1 MQNRVLD
8 AADILIH
15 RQPIIDALI
24 DHGLIVIRARKAQV
38 IPRRIDEGVH
48 GVRLAPRRLV
58 AFRTFGIEKRRRF
71 QQWIAAAVGYQ
82 IIRQLHRQLIV
93 RYRHRPAGIAVND
106 RYGTAPI
113 ALPRDA
119 PIAQSIRRAQVAE
132 LQRLQ
137 HHAHFVFRFFSRAA
151 VEIVGIETDAVI
163 DERFFQRQCQ
173 LAIFGF
179 DYRFDRQAILG
190 RKFEVAFV
198 VSRHGHHRAFAVTHQ
213 HIVRRPHR
221 ERLIRQRVI
230 HEQARVHALFFLR
243 RQFRFSH
250 ATAFAFFDECRQR

>member
-15 RQPIIDALI
+15 RQPIIHTLI
-24 DHGLIVIRARKAQV
+24 DHRLIVAGACEAQI

-48 GVRLAPRRLV
+48 RVRLAPRRLV

-71 QQWIAAAVGYQ
+71 QQWISAAVRHQ

-93 RYRHRPAGIAVND
+93 GYRHRPAGIAVND

-137 HHAHFVFRFFSRAA
+137 HHAHFVFGVVRGAA
-151 VEIVGIETDAVI
+151 VEIFRVETNPVV
-163 DERFFQRQCQ
+163 DER
-173 LAIFGF
+173 
-179 DYRFDRQAILG
+179 
-190 RKFEVAFV
+190 
-198 VSRHGHHRAFAVTHQ
+198 
-213 HIVRRPHR
+213 
-221 ERLIRQRVI
+221 
-230 HEQARVHALFFLR
+230 
-243 RQFRFSH
+243 
-250 ATAFAFFDECRQR
+250 